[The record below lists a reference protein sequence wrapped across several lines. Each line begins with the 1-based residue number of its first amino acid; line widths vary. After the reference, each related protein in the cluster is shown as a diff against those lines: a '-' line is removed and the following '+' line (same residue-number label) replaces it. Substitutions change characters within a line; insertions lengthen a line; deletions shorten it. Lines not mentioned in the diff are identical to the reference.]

1 MSLQVFTGGFSREA
15 ELVTEATRKGY
26 RRLQSSNAL
35 GVEPVR
41 EELGTVWEECWSPDW
56 DGFGA
61 VAVSQDSLR
70 NTYRVLES
78 LPLGFPLPSIGA
90 EPDGQ
95 LTLEWHRSPSHTLS
109 VSVDPDGY
117 LHYAGLFG
125 PNRRYGTEVF
135 YGELPEMIQRLIRE
149 VQG

>member
-1 MSLQVFTGGFSREA
+1 MSLKAATRGFSPEA
-15 ELVTEATRKGY
+15 EFVDTETRKGY
-26 RRLQSSNAL
+26 RRLQRTNVL

-41 EELGTVWEECWSPDW
+41 EELGAVWEECRHPGW

-61 VAVSQDSLR
+61 VAVSQDALR
-70 NTYRVLES
+70 TTYQLLES
-78 LPLGFPLPSIGA
+78 LPLGFPRPSIGA

-95 LTLEWHRSPSHTLS
+95 LTLEWHRSPGQTLS

-125 PNRRYGTEVF
+125 PNRRFGTEVF
-135 YGELPEMIQRLIRE
+135 MGELPEVIQRCIQE
-149 VQG
+149 VYG